1 MEWDTDLNMSKIRY
15 IFNTLL
21 KAIKFSLFA
30 LKFLCKIISKI
41 FESILE
47 KLRFS
52 ITFKITVAYVLTFL
66 TVFFLMSGTIL
77 ISFKYYIDNG
87 INGDYLS
94 ILGTILIVCNITGLV
109 IIAVIG
115 TRASKKFLSPVDT
128 MTKTVKEISI
138 NALDKRLDVKGS
150 KNELKD
156 LAKTFNE
163 MLDRI
168 EISVE
173 QQNQFVSD
181 ASHELRTPISVIQ
194 GYANLLD
201 RWGKDDK
208 EVLEESISSIKSE
221 AENMKELVEKLLF
234 LARSDKHTQ
243 KIEKQPFMM
252 DELIEEILRETKLID
267 ISHHIESDYNEK
279 FTLFADRKLVK
290 EALRIFIDN
299 SIKYTPEEGTIKVDS
314 YVKSTTA
321 VVTIGDTG
329 IGISENDLPNIFNRF
344 YRADKSRTKSSG
356 GTGLGLSIAKWII
369 ENHNGKIDVWS
380 KLDIGTVIRVE
391 LPLR

>member
-1 MEWDTDLNMSKIRY
+1 MSKIRY

-30 LKFLCKIISKI
+30 IKFLCKIISKI

-115 TRASKKFLSPVDT
+115 ARASKKFLSPVDT

-208 EVLEESISSIKSE
+208 EVLQESISSIKSE

-380 KLDIGTVIRVE
+380 KIDIGTVIRIE

>member
-1 MEWDTDLNMSKIRY
+1 MSKIRY

-94 ILGTILIVCNITGLV
+94 ILGTILIVCNVTGLV

-115 TRASKKFLSPVDT
+115 ARASKKFLSPVDT

-208 EVLEESISSIKSE
+208 EVLQESISSIKSE

-329 IGISENDLPNIFNRF
+329 IGISENDLLNIFNRF

-380 KLDIGTVIRVE
+380 KLDIGTVIRIE